1 MRRLRAVGEMADTDP
16 EALREA
22 CIGAYRD
29 IRADTEALVAPL
41 CTEDFVIQAADEAS
55 PAKWHLAHVS
65 WFFETFILREYSPGY
80 VEFDPAYRV
89 LFNSYYE
96 QIGAFHP
103 RAARGFLSRPTVEE
117 IYRYRAHVDRRMLEL
132 LDDRRDRPWPEILE
146 RLEIGLNHEQQHQE
160 LLLTDI
166 KRNFSVNPLRP
177 AYRADLAVV
186 PARSRSALEWIS
198 FGGGLCE
205 VGDTGEGFAYDN
217 ERPRH
222 RVWLDPFRLASR
234 PVTNGEFLA
243 FMESGGYANPALWLS
258 DGWARVKQSEW
269 SSPLYW
275 ERIEGEW
282 WQFSL
287 GGMRRVHP
295 DEPVCHVSYYEADAF
310 ATWSGRRLPSEAE
323 WEVAAAG
330 HTVGGNLRDAG
341 YLHPVVADAGEGL
354 RQLYGDVWEHTASA
368 YLPYPGFHVAPG
380 ALGEYNGKFM
390 CSQMVLR
397 GGSCATPADHVRPT
411 YRNFFY
417 PHERWQF
424 QGFRLAED
432 GD

>member
-1 MRRLRAVGEMADTDP
+1 MERLHLSGALPDRGIDEWRAASMH
-16 EALREA
+16 
-22 CIGAYRD
+22 AYRRV
-29 IRADTEALVAPL
+29 RADTEVLAAPL
-41 CTEDFVIQAADEAS
+41 CPEDFVIQTTEEAS

-65 WFFETFILREYSPGY
+65 WFFETFILGEYLPGY
-80 VEFDPAYRV
+80 VEFHPAYRV

-96 QIGAFHP
+96 QVGSFHP
-103 RAARGFLSRPTVEE
+103 RPARGFLSRPTVDDV
-117 IYRYRAHVDRRMLEL
+117 YRYRAHVDRHMLDLFE
-132 LDDRRDRPWPEILE
+132 DSRDRPWHEILE
-146 RLEIGLNHEQQHQE
+146 RVEIGLNHEQQHQE

-177 AYRADLAVV
+177 AYRTDL
-186 PARSRSALEWIS
+186 PQPPHQPRGALDWVE

-205 VGDTGEGFAYDN
+205 IGAAGEGFVYDN

-222 RVWLDPFRLASR
+222 RVWLEPFRLASR
-234 PVTNGEFLA
+234 LVTNGEYMA

-258 DGWARVKQSEW
+258 DGWTRVRQSGW

-275 ERIEGEW
+275 ERIDGNW
-282 WQFSL
+282 WQFTL
-287 GGMRRVHP
+287 GGMRPVDA
-295 DEPVCHVSYYEADAF
+295 DEPLCHVSYYEADAF
-310 ATWSGRRLPSEAE
+310 ATWSGRRLPTEAE

-330 HTVGGNLRDAG
+330 CDVVGNLRGAG
-341 YLHPVVADAGEGL
+341 YLRPVAAADGDGL

-368 YLPYPGFHVAPG
+368 YLPYPGFQAADG

-390 CSQMVLR
+390 SGQMVLR
-397 GGSCATPADHVRPT
+397 GGSCVTPADHVRPT

-424 QGFRLAED
+424 QGFRLAEN